1 MISFI
6 VPVYNSANTIEN
18 TLQSILDQQTN
29 LNYEI
34 IVVNDG
40 STDNI
45 DEVLEKYNKEP
56 KISYYKKD
64 NSGVAATRNFGA
76 EKAKGDYIIFVDS
89 DDYISK
95 YLLSDIEKYIK
106 QEIELIKWNPIF
118 VDENKKEIKVPRSIF
133 FDKVTGEEGFN
144 LLFGKDD
151 LIDCLWNYAIKK
163 EIMLQFPTGTYHEDF
178 RTMPFIILNA
188 KSMVSIQNREYFY
201 VQSKNS
207 IMRSKDE
214 EKTKKKLED
223 KLKHFDYIIEESEK
237 LNINKVTKENLKIW
251 ATNSMLAVI
260 SDLEEVNK
268 TYYKNELKKRKIYKH
283 IRVRNI
289 KQLIKK
295 LILMFK

>member
-1 MISFI
+1 MQLSKIH
-6 VPVYNSANTIEN
+6 ANKFLLIR
-18 TLQSILDQQTN
+18 QIL
-29 LNYEI
+29 L
-34 IVVNDG
+34 
-40 STDNI
+40 
-45 DEVLEKYNKEP
+45 
-56 KISYYKKD
+56 
-64 NSGVAATRNFGA
+64 
-76 EKAKGDYIIFVDS
+76 
-89 DDYISK
+89 
-95 YLLSDIEKYIK
+95 IK
-106 QEIELIKWNPIF
+106 EIELIKWNPIF